1 MASKWGTVQRLLKN
15 KSVTSM
21 AGKGALYAATY
32 VTIQSS
38 YGDSLLY
45 ERAVKDIHER
55 MEEEEDLEDILD
67 TVFEV
72 NPGSPFAVE
81 ISQLR
86 EEIRELTELVAEEE
100 PETVLEI
107 GTLRGGTFYIWCRYF
122 DTAEHVVSLDL
133 PGRDLRERRDDL
145 LHEFAP
151 SKGVS
156 VIRGNS
162 HDEVTYDEVAE
173 TIDEI
178 DFLLIDGDHTYEG
191 AKDDFEKYSELVS
204 DGGIVAFHDIVPH
217 AETKKECKKR
227 LKEYDDLE
235 ERHVGVGNPDW
246 GVSDLWDEISE
257 SGEYETEEVVAHP
270 KQFGKG
276 IGVVRM

>member
-15 KSVTSM
+15 KSMKSM

-32 VTIQSS
+32 LTIQSS
-38 YGDSLLY
+38 YGDSVLY
-45 ERAVKDIHER
+45 DRAVEDIRNR
-55 MEEEEDLEDILD
+55 MEEEEGLEDILD

-72 NPGSPFAVE
+72 NPGSPYAIE

-86 EEIRELTELVAEEE
+86 EEIKGLAELVAEEE

-107 GTLRGGTFYIWCRYF
+107 GTLRGGTFYIWSRHLE
-122 DTAEHVVSLDL
+122 TAEHVVSLDL
-133 PGRDLRERRDDL
+133 PGHGIRSRRDDL
-145 LHEFAP
+145 LCEFAP
-151 SKGVS
+151 SKDVS
-156 VIRGNS
+156 VIRGDS
-162 HDEVTYDEVAE
+162 HEEKTYQEVAGTVDEV
-173 TIDEI
+173 

-191 AKDDFEKYSELVS
+191 AKDDFETYTELVS

-217 AETKKECKKR
+217 AETKGECKRR
-227 LKEYDDLE
+227 LKEYEGLE
-235 ERHVGVGNPDW
+235 KRHVGVGNPDW
-246 GVSDLWDEISE
+246 GVSRLWDEVSE
-257 SGEYETEEVVAHP
+257 SGEYETEEIIAHP